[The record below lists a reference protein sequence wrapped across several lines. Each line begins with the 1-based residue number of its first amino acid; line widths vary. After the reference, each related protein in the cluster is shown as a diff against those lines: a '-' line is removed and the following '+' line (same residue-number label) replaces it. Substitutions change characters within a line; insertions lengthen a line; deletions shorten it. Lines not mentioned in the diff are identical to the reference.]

1 MKERDRERET
11 ETDTHTQRER
21 EKKERED
28 LADFPSG
35 HDLVLCS
42 LGECNAGAMLP
53 SPAWCWSCV
62 QYSARDP

>member
-35 HDLVLCS
+35 RDLVLCS